1 MREDGSRTT
10 NMRIKALAFMV
21 PFVVLPFFLFAEKD
35 PKAGPIT
42 LFLTVPFGLL
52 LVTLFAGK
60 GLTDWL
66 VTLVKRKPAVLLV
79 AAMVE
84 MAVMITAVV
93 WLFLVR

>member
-1 MREDGSRTT
+1 
-10 NMRIKALAFMV
+10 MRIKALAFMV

-52 LVTLFAGK
+52 LVTLFARER
-60 GLTDWL
+60 LTDWL
-66 VTLVKRKPAVLLV
+66 ITLVKRKPAVLLA

-84 MAVMITAVV
+84 MAVIITAVV